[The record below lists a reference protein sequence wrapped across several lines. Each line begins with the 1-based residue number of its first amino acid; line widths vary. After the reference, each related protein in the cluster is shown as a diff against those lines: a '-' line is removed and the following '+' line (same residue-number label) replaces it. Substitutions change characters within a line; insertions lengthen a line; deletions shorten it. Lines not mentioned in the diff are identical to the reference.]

1 MRKLS
6 DTLKEL
12 GIDFRFPIIIKDA
25 RGNETYTEYSNR
37 YYYRSEY
44 DARGNETYFEDSD
57 GYWNKREYD
66 ANGNRT
72 YYEKS
77 NGFWWKCEYDGKG
90 NLTYYETSDGYKKGT
105 PQSQSCDGKVIEVD
119 GKKYKLTEL

>member
-1 MRKLS
+1 MKPLS

-12 GIDFRFPIIIKDA
+12 GIAFSFPIIIKDA

-44 DARGNETYFEDSD
+44 DAGGNEIYFEDSD

-66 ANGNRT
+66 ANGNKT
-72 YYEKS
+72 YYE
-77 NGFWWKCEYDGKG
+77 N
-90 NLTYYETSDGYKKGT
+90 SDGHKEGT
-105 PQSQSCDGKVIEVD
+105 PRSQSCDGKVIEVD
-119 GKKYKLTEL
+119 GKKYMLKEL